1 MSQTAAPRTLTLA
14 DGRAR
19 KGGEPFVC
27 LTAATTP
34 LARLLD
40 PLCGLLP
47 CSAGRRP

>member
-1 MSQTAAPRTLTLA
+1 VSQTAAPRTLTLA
-14 DGRAR
+14 DAR

-40 PLCGLLP
+40 LLCDLLP
-47 CSAGRRP
+47 CSAGRGP

>member
-14 DGRAR
+14 H
-19 KGGEPFVC
+19 KGGEPYVC

-40 PLCGLLP
+40 PLCDLLP
-47 CSAGRRP
+47 CSAGRGP